1 MPGCPV
7 MDGSPVPPQVEVDGL
22 DGLEGL
28 DEAERG
34 EARARRKAVCGR
46 LAALAEE
53 GAALRTALGEA
64 QRRVED

>member
-1 MPGCPV
+1 

>member
-1 MPGCPV
+1 
-7 MDGSPVPPQVEVDGL
+7 VEVDGL